1 MNELYLSTMRT
12 LFAGE
17 SLDRQGAE
25 AVMGLCLDDGLAPAR
40 IAALLT
46 ALAAKGLAGS
56 ELTGFATAMRAR
68 MRSIQSESAVIVDT
82 CGTGGSGLDTVN
94 TSTLCGFIVA
104 AAGLTVAKH
113 GNRASSGRCG
123 STDVLE
129 RMGVNVDLTPE
140 AAEDVL
146 ATENMVFMFAPRHHP
161 SLGPVMPVRRALGF
175 RTVFNFLGPLC
186 NPGGA
191 THQLLGVSD
200 PTHAALL
207 AETLRDLGT
216 TRALVVSAEDGLDEI
231 SLCTTTQ
238 VWEVDNGGVEHY
250 QLTPE
255 AMKLKSVD
263 FDEIAGGSADDNVR
277 IFKALLS
284 GEERGPRRT
293 HLLLN
298 AGAALYVA
306 GQAQTIGRGVQ
317 QAALLIDSGA
327 AMGRFESY
335 RAASH
340 RKRDAQ

>member
-1 MNELYLSTMRT
+1 MNALYLSTMRA
-12 LFAGE
+12 LVAGE
-17 SLDRQGAE
+17 ALDRRAAE
-25 AVMGLCLDDGLAPAR
+25 TIMGLCLDGALAPEQ
-40 IAALLT
+40 IAALLG
-46 ALAAKGLAGS
+46 ALAAKGHAGT

-68 MRSIQSESAVIVDT
+68 MRPVLSSSPVVIDT

-94 TSTLCGFIVA
+94 TSTLCAFIVA
-104 AAGLTVAKH
+104 AAGITVAKH

-129 RMGVNVDLTPE
+129 RLGVNIDLTP
-140 AAEDVL
+140 AVAEEIL
-146 ATENMVFMFAPRHHP
+146 AEENMVFMFAPRHHP
-161 SLGPVMPVRRALGF
+161 ALGAVMPVRRLLGF
-175 RTVFNFLGPLC
+175 RTAFNFLGPLC
-186 NPGGA
+186 NPAGA

-200 PTHAALL
+200 PVQAALM

-216 TRALVVSAEDGLDEI
+216 TRALVVSADDGLDEL
-231 SLCTTTQ
+231 SLCTATQ
-238 VWEVDNGGVEHY
+238 VWEVDGGGVEHY
-250 QLTPE
+250 TLTPE

-263 FDEIAGGSADDNVR
+263 FADIAGGDADENVR

-335 RAASH
+335 RAASQ
-340 RKRDAQ
+340 RARDAQ